1 MFNAKTNYA
10 KIAFETILFYVS
22 TGQIRKNDENKISPD
37 LKLKRACVVS
47 IYDSNNNLR
56 GCIGDLFPKNNYL
69 YDEIIENAIAAASKD
84 NRFNPL
90 SKDELNQI
98 KVLVDVL
105 SIPQKIE
112 TFNEIKPQKYG
123 LYVKD
128 KGGNSG
134 FVMPGT
140 KGIKTTDQL
149 IEAVKKAAGLEDKDN
164 KNLEFMIFKTARY
177 E

>member
-1 MFNAKTNYA
+1 MFKAKTNYA
-10 KIAFETILFYVS
+10 KIAFDTILFYVS
-22 TGQIRKNDENKISPD
+22 TGQIRKNDENKISAD

-56 GCIGDLFPKNNYL
+56 GCIGDMFPKNKYL

-84 NRFNPL
+84 KRYNPL
-90 SKDELNQI
+90 SKEELNQI
-98 KVLVDVL
+98 KVTVDVL
-105 SIPQKIE
+105 SMPQKVE
-112 TFNEIKPQKYG
+112 TFNDIKPQKYG

-128 KGGNSG
+128 KGGSSG

-149 IEAVKKAAGLEDKDN
+149 IEAAKKAAGLTN
-164 KNLEFMIFKTARY
+164 KENKELEFMYFKSARY